1 MAARRRLADTL
12 LLNWIVTLSLLLI
25 LVGLVTFLIFLTSPG
40 AERWTEA
47 GRLIGATLFQ
57 VGAVTLLLELV
68 HLEIFDNGIYYRG
81 VLYPN
86 STFTFFW
93 TERPSGGR

>member
-25 LVGLVTFLIFLTSPG
+25 LVWRATVLTYNLRVKTRGFEGFDTYPIPSPSLPS
-40 AERWTEA
+40 EDDK
-47 GRLIGATLFQ
+47 
-57 VGAVTLLLELV
+57 LEV
-68 HLEIFDNGIYYRG
+68 FDNGIYYRG

-93 TERPSGGR
+93 TERAR

>member
-25 LVGLVTFLIFLTSPG
+25 LVGLVTFLVF
-40 AERWTEA
+40 
-47 GRLIGATLFQ
+47 
-57 VGAVTLLLELV
+57 
-68 HLEIFDNGIYYRG
+68 FDNGIYYRG

-93 TERPSGGR
+93 TERAR